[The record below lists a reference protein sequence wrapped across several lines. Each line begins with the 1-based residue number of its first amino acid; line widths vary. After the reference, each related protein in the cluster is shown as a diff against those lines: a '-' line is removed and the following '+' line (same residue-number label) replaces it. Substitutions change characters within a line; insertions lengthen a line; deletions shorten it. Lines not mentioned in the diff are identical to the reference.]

1 MSEQPTAPG
10 YGAPPP
16 QHPSTLPPPPHPTA
30 SPPNRF
36 DALSRLGSTR
46 PFAIG
51 IVAGLVVVAIGA
63 GIAVLSAL
71 AAGFGP
77 GEVGVYNPLGIL
89 FPLAVIA
96 GLVWLFLLLVPRM
109 PRGSNGAIDVLRQR
123 YARGEITE
131 EQYVHM
137 VEVLKREL

>member
-1 MSEQPTAPG
+1 
-10 YGAPPP
+10 
-16 QHPSTLPPPPHPTA
+16 LPA
-30 SPPNRF
+30 RF
-36 DALSRLGSTR
+36 DALTRLGSTR
-46 PFAIG
+46 PFTIG

-71 AAGFGP
+71 VTGFGP
-77 GEVGVYNPLGIL
+77 GDVGAYNPLGIL

-109 PRGSNGAIDVLRQR
+109 PRGGNDAIDVVRQR

-137 VEVLKREL
+137 AEVLKREL